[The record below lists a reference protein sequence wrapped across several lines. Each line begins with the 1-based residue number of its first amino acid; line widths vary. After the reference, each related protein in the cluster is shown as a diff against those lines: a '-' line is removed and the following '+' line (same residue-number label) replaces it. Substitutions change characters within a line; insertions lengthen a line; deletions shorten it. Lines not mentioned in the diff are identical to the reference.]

1 MSVNFEARTN
11 IDSVL
16 TYMFLKKIMTPIV
29 KTPAYKLG
37 LVNNVGKVI
46 KTPETD
52 EEKSSLTILDK
63 FVFKLRRLLG
73 TKLTQLNNFLFLQT
87 LSNDFYNK
95 LIVKGS
101 IEQRAE
107 IKRISRDL
115 DKVSEKYNCDFDD
128 LLYLITNEQTRKMG
142 IK

>member
-1 MSVNFEARTN
+1 MAVNFESRTN

-46 KTPETD
+46 KKPVTD
-52 EEKSSLTILDK
+52 AEKSTLTILDK
-63 FVFKLRRLLG
+63 FIFKLRRLLG

-107 IKRISRDL
+107 IKRITRDI
-115 DKVSEKYNCDFDD
+115 DKIAEKYDCDVTD
-128 LLYLITNEQTRKMG
+128 LVYLIANEETRNNGVK
-142 IK
+142 